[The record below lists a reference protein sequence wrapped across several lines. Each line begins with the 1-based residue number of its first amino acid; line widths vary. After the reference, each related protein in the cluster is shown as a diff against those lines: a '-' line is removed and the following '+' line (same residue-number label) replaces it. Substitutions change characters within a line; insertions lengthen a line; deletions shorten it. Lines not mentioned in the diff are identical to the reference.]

1 MFRTLGILL
10 MASGSAAAPA
20 ASSGPALQCPTC
32 SSWAQPSGQGVGLGV
47 SDFGT
52 ATAEEV
58 DVNVLVPFGW
68 LFALRFRPVVYFGL
82 DGSGAAI
89 GGKVEGVFRSKVLW
103 NFVRVY
109 TGGGPAIFYG
119 LTGPNARQ
127 VDGNW
132 FAGSINGN
140 WFAGAEIFFHPRWAL
155 HWELGTSGGAFDS
168 GAGPYADVG
177 LEAYLF

>member
-1 MFRTLGILL
+1 
-10 MASGSAAAPA
+10 MASLALATLLAAAP
-20 ASSGPALQCPTC
+20 PPPLTLQCATC
-32 SSWAQPSGQGVGLGV
+32 ASWSQPSGQGVGLGV
-47 SDFGT
+47 DDFGT

-58 DVNVLVPFGW
+58 DVNVVIPFGW
-68 LFALRFRPVVYFGL
+68 LVALRVRPAAYFGF
-82 DGSGAAI
+82 DGAGSAI
-89 GGKVEGVFRSKVLW
+89 GGKVEVMFRSKVLW
-103 NFVRVY
+103 NLARVY
-109 TGGGPAIFYG
+109 AGGGPALFVG

-132 FAGSINGN
+132 FAGDINGN

-155 HWELGTSGGAFDS
+155 HMELGSSGGAFDT